1 MIVQRGME
9 SIAVVLGVAA
19 LALIFAPELV
29 LARFA
34 IEPTAGALVLAQ
46 LYGSALFGLASTS
59 WFARTMLLGGIYGR
73 SIVAGGFA
81 HALVGVFAL
90 FHALRTSPGNAFV
103 WGAFVVYAALAIWF
117 GTLMF
122 GRGPASPADGAS
134 AGGAPA

>member
-9 SIAVVLGVAA
+9 TIATVLGIAA

-29 LARFA
+29 LVRFA
-34 IEPTAGALVLAQ
+34 IEPATGALVLAQ
-46 LYGSALFGLASTS
+46 LYGAALFGLALIA

-73 SIVAGGFA
+73 AIVVSGFA

-90 FHALRTSPGNAFV
+90 FHALRALPANGYV
-103 WGAFVVYAALAIWF
+103 WGAFVIYAALAIWF

-122 GRGPASPADGAS
+122 GRGPASPA
-134 AGGAPA
+134 